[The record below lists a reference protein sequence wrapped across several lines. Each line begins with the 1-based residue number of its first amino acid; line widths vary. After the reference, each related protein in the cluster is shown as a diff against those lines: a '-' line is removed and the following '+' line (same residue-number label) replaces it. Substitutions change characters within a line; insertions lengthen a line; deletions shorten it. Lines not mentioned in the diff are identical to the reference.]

1 MLNPCIEKPI
11 RVIIADDSAFVRKA
25 MVLLLEE
32 DPEVKVVGIAAN
44 GKECIELVESLH
56 PDVLTLDLN
65 MPLMDG
71 LSVLRIL
78 QHEYPLPV
86 IMVSA
91 LTVEGAEATLDAL
104 ELGAVDFIGK
114 NITPKS
120 LEIDFFRTELTN
132 KVKWAAKQKSGIQHE
147 VSTSKGD
154 TLTISPLVPGGEQKG
169 RYRIPVI
176 ASEAKQSS
184 IEIVVM
190 GASTGGPIAL
200 QRIIPLL
207 PCDFPV
213 PIVVA
218 QHIPPQFSQ
227 SLAQRLDKKSHLR
240 VKEAEPD
247 DQLEAGTVFVAP
259 GGKHLE
265 ANGNQ
270 RLNLIVGDRGDLAC
284 PSVNRLFMS
293 MAMEYKEKVLGV
305 VLTGMGDDGVIGCQ
319 QIRELGG
326 RVLVQDEATSV
337 AYGMPRMV
345 KEQAL
350 ADREAP
356 LEVIAAEILRMI

>member
-154 TLTISPLVPGGEQKG
+154 TLTISPLVPGGEEKG
-169 RYRIPVI
+169 WQTKISV
-176 ASEAKQSS
+176 
-184 IEIVVM
+184 EIVGI

-207 PCDFPV
+207 PGDFPV
-213 PIVVA
+213 PVVVA

-227 SLAQRLDKKSHLR
+227 SLAQRLGKKSRLK
-240 VKEAEPD
+240 VKEAEQG
-247 DQLEAGTVFVAP
+247 DQLETGMVFIAP
-259 GGKHLE
+259 GGKHME
-265 ANGNQ
+265 VNGNHQ
-270 RLNLIVGDRGDLAC
+270 LNLVLGDRNDLAC
-284 PSVNRLFMS
+284 PSVNRLFAS

-305 VLTGMGDDGVIGCQ
+305 VLTGMGDDGAEGARKVHS
-319 QIRELGG
+319 LGG
-326 RVLVQDEATSV
+326 RILVQDEATSV
-337 AYGMPRMV
+337 AYGMPGLV
-345 KEQAL
+345 KEQRL
-350 ADREAP
+350 IDHEAP
-356 LEVIAAEILRMI
+356 LDVIAAEILRMI